1 MFVCLCPFCAQVV
14 LQASFMC
21 CVVEVLFDV
30 LFDVVLPTLCSS
42 MQVACFFH
50 VDVVKF
56 FHLLLLDAVLFC
68 AVLKAGCMFLSCAE
82 MLVLEPAQ
90 LIIYSH
96 AGTLSI

>member
-50 VDVVKF
+50 VDVV
-56 FHLLLLDAVLFC
+56 LRVLPFPF
-68 AVLKAGCMFLSCAE
+68 V
-82 MLVLEPAQ
+82 
-90 LIIYSH
+90 
-96 AGTLSI
+96 

>member
-1 MFVCLCPFCAQVV
+1 MFMFMFVCLCPFCAQFV
-14 LQASFMC
+14 LQVSFMC

-30 LFDVVLPTLCSS
+30 
-42 MQVACFFH
+42 
-50 VDVVKF
+50 
-56 FHLLLLDAVLFC
+56 VLFC